1 MRSEADIIARL
12 AREIPSRIGVR
23 HPADVRVGIGDD
35 AAVVRAPRGRDWVV
49 STDAFIEGRHFL
61 TRIHLPE
68 QAGFKALARAT
79 SDLAAMGAQPR
90 YFLLTL
96 ALPFQKAGNW
106 LDEFACGMARAA
118 RMFQMRLIG
127 GDVSRD
133 DHVAAAVTVMGEAP
147 RSGGLTRSGGRAG
160 DAIYVSGRLGAAQ
173 AGLETL
179 LCEGARAL
187 SRYADSYSLT
197 RHLYPQ
203 PRLAIGRLLAERGLA
218 SAAMDISDGLSTDLA
233 RLCAASHTGA
243 VIYAGLLPIARD
255 IRLETPRGGSRGKS
269 TSQLRRALHGGE
281 DYELLFTVPR
291 RKASRMPSHFHGVP
305 ITRIGELTS
314 RRAILL
320 DSSGRTRPLRPLGWD
335 HFAQASGAR
344 RRPRA
349 QPRPL

>member
-1 MRSEADIIARL
+1 MKSEADIIARL

-23 HPADVRVGIGDD
+23 HPAGVPVGIGDD

-61 TRIHLPE
+61 TRIHRPE

-96 ALPFQKAGNW
+96 ALPFRRAGNW
-106 LDEFACGMARAA
+106 LNEFARGMARAA

-147 RSGGLTRSGGRAG
+147 RRGGLTRSGGRAG
-160 DAIYVSGRLGAAQ
+160 DSIYVTGRLGTAQ

-179 LCEGARAL
+179 LREGASSL

-203 PRLAIGRLLAERGLA
+203 PRLAIGRLLAERRLA
-218 SAAMDISDGLSTDLA
+218 SAAMDISDGLSIDLA
-233 RLCAASHTGA
+233 RLCTASGTGA
-243 VIYAGLLPIARD
+243 VIHTGALPIARNE
-255 IRLETPRGGSRGKS
+255 RPGTRRPASAREQATELH
-269 TSQLRRALHGGE
+269 RALHGGE
-281 DYELLFTVPR
+281 DYELLFAVPR
-291 RKASRMPSHFHGVP
+291 QQVRRMPSKYRGVP
-305 ITRIGELTS
+305 ITRIGELTAGRS
-314 RRAILL
+314 VMLETN
-320 DSSGRTRPLRPLGWD
+320 GRTRVLRPLGWD
-335 HFAQASGAR
+335 HFARG
-344 RRPRA
+344 
-349 QPRPL
+349 